1 MEGSSIS
8 FAVAFVSGLL
18 SFLSPCVLPLIPS
31 YASFITGMGLDE
43 LTDASGRSA
52 HDRGRMFTHGALFVL
67 GFSAVFVALGASATA
82 LGAAFQRSSPWIE
95 RVGGVLLVL
104 FGLVLLGVVRPPGA
118 GRDWRFHLSDRPAG
132 YAGTVLVGVAFG
144 AGWTPCIGPVLGG
157 ILTLAATTSSV
168 GEGTA
173 LLATYSAGLA
183 IPFVL
188 ATLALDRF
196 LAAFARFRGWLPW
209 VNRVAGAL
217 LIAVGLLLLT
227 GRFTVLSAMFADW
240 TPDFLLDRL

>member
-1 MEGSSIS
+1 MIEAPSVG
-8 FAVAFVSGLL
+8 FAFLAGLL

-43 LTDASGRSA
+43 LTDRTGRTA
-52 HDRGRMFTHGALFVL
+52 HDRGRLFLHGALFVL
-67 GFSAVFVALGASATA
+67 GFSAVFIALGASATA

-95 RVGGVLLVL
+95 RVGGGLLML
-104 FGLVLLGVVRPPGA
+104 FGLILLGALRLPGSA
-118 GRDWRFHLSDRPAG
+118 RDLRVHLSDKPAG

-168 GEGTA
+168 AQGTA
-173 LLATYSAGLA
+173 LLAVYSAGLA
-183 IPFVL
+183 IPFLL
-188 ATLALDRF
+188 ATVALDRF
-196 LAAFARFRGWLPW
+196 LALFARFRGWMPW
-209 VNRVAGAL
+209 VNRAAGAM
-217 LIAVGLLLLT
+217 LILVGLLLAT
-227 GRFTVLSAMFADW
+227 GRFTVLSALFASW